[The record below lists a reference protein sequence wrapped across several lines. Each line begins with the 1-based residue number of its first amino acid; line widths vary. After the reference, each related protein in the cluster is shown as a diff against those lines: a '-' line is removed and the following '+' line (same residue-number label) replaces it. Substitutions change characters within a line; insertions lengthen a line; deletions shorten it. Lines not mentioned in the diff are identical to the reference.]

1 MYKILEKDVILKIL
15 NVLDNC
21 KIEVFVIISRI
32 IDGVDNEALFDY
44 DKFY

>member
-1 MYKILEKDVILKIL
+1 MYKIIEKEVILKIL

-32 IDGVDNEALFDY
+32 IDEVDNEVLFD
-44 DKFY
+44 